1 MVISAVVVRPDLIL
15 VLVLGVEDDVR
26 RKSKEDVAEEIPGE
40 AEVGPVVSILHN
52 IKAVA
57 VEVNLALKVHFVEG
71 LDRNLVPARSRFA
84 LSAAFLNVT

>member
-15 VLVLGVEDDVR
+15 VWSLVWKMIR

-57 VEVNLALKVHFVEG
+57 VEVNLALKYI
-71 LDRNLVPARSRFA
+71 S
-84 LSAAFLNVT
+84 